1 MSEKRRDNKNRILR
15 TGEVQEADGRYKFR
29 YTDANGNR
37 KTVYSWRLVA
47 TDCIP
52 AGKKDNAPL
61 RDQEKT
67 INKNLE
73 DSIIPDGGGMTV
85 LDLTKKYVATKTGVK
100 HTTRAGYGTVLK
112 VLEKDPFGSV
122 RIDKVKLS
130 DAKEWLIKLQQV
142 DKKRYSTVRTI
153 RGVVKPAFQMAVDD
167 DLIRRNP
174 FDFQL
179 VTVVVNDSVMR
190 EALSRKQEKTF
201 LDFIK
206 NDPHYCKYYDGMY
219 ILFKTGMRISEF
231 TGLTVSDLD
240 MEGRTINIDHQLMR
254 TGTLIYIESTKTYA
268 GTRVIPMQDDVHE
281 CFERILAR
289 RPKMKV
295 EPMIDGHSGFLWLD
309 KDGRPML
316 AMHWEHYFQ
325 HAVDKYNS
333 TFRVQLPR
341 ITPHVCRHTYCS
353 NMAKSGMNPKILQY
367 LMGHSDISVT
377 MNTYTH
383 VQLEDA
389 KSEVEKLALKATEA
403 EEELRHINN
412 REDEHIVVKF
422 GTNG

>member
-37 KTVYSWRLVA
+37 KSVYSWRLVA

-52 AGKKDNAPL
+52 AGKRDNPPL
-61 RDQEKT
+61 RDQEKA
-67 INKNLE
+67 ILK
-73 DSIIPDGGGMTV
+73 DIDDDIIPDGGGITV
-85 LDLTKKYVATKTGVK
+85 LQLAKKYISTKTGVK
-100 HTTRAGYGTVLK
+100 HTTRAGYGTVIK
-112 VLEKDPFGSV
+112 VLEKDPFGAR
-122 RIDKVKLS
+122 RIDRVKLS
-130 DAKEWLIKLQQV
+130 DAKEWLIRLQQV

-190 EALSRKQEKTF
+190 EALSRNQEKTF

-268 GTRVIPMQDDVHE
+268 GTRVIPMQDDVYE
-281 CFERILAR
+281 AFERILAR

-333 TFRVQLPR
+333 VYRVQLPR

>member
-47 TDCIP
+47 TDSIP

-61 RDQEKT
+61 RDQEKA
-67 INKNLE
+67 ILK
-73 DSIIPDGGGMTV
+73 DIDDDIIPDGGGITV
-85 LDLTKKYVATKTGVK
+85 LQLAKKYISTKSGVK
-100 HTTRAGYGTVLK
+100 HTTRAGYGTVIK
-112 VLEKDPFGSV
+112 VLEKDPFGAR
-122 RIDKVKLS
+122 RIDRVKLS
-130 DAKEWLIKLQQV
+130 DAKEWLIRLQQV
-142 DKKRYSTVRTI
+142 DKKRYSTIHAI
-153 RGVVKPAFQMAVDD
+153 RGVVRPAFQMAVDD
-167 DLIRRNP
+167 DLIRKNP
-174 FDFQL
+174 FEFQL
-179 VTVVVNDSVMR
+179 ASVVVNDALTR
-190 EALSRKQEKTF
+190 EAITRKQERTF
-201 LDFIK
+201 LEFVK
-206 NDPHYCKYYDGMY
+206 NDDHFCKYYDGMY

-254 TGTLIYIESTKTYA
+254 TGTLIYINTTKTYA
-268 GTRVIPMQDDVHE
+268 GTRVIPMLDDVYE

-289 RPKMKV
+289 RPKLKV
-295 EPMIDGHSGFLWLD
+295 EPMIDGYSGFLWFD
-309 KDGRPML
+309 KDGNPMV
-316 AMHWEHYFQ
+316 AMHWEKYFQ
-325 HAVDKYNS
+325 HAVEKYNS
-333 TFRVQLPR
+333 IYRVQLPK

-353 NMAKSGMNPKILQY
+353 NMAKCGMNPKVLQY

-383 VQLEDA
+383 LKLDDAKLEVERMTAQASAA
-389 KSEVEKLALKATEA
+389 KSELQSLGM
-403 EEELRHINN
+403 EEE
-412 REDEHIVVKF
+412 EHTVVKF